1 MYYIYFV
8 TLKSLCS
15 HFCWT
20 LSTQQVA
27 TLNFLFGMIWSCSAL
42 FVVYLFLQ
50 NYFLSRVGISFG
62 LSHLLEKSVVTK
74 LASTMMVVLA
84 LRCLLCFLFSFLS
97 VAQKVFGAS

>member
-1 MYYIYFV
+1 MIPRLVHKIEGGYPERDGGAEEGQGWGDSRR
-8 TLKSLCS
+8 L
-15 HFCWT
+15 
-20 LSTQQVA
+20 
-27 TLNFLFGMIWSCSAL
+27 MIWRGSVL

-97 VAQKVFGAS
+97 VSQKVFGAS